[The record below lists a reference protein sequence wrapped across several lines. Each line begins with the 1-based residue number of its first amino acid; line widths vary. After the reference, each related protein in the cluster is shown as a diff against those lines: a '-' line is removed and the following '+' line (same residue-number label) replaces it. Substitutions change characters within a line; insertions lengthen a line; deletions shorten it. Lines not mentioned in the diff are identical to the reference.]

1 LTSFFELS
9 VGLVEHGFP
18 QPRRIRDVSE
28 RSLVPRKRRA
38 RLVARVL
45 EVFQDSFAET
55 ALRALSQAHDAAT
68 HEDVPDEVNP
78 SRRSFDRKDLNVRF
92 DLQVEVYPEV
102 FGDKPRELHQ
112 FFLVAAQDQEIV
124 AVPHVMAETEAL
136 DVLVERRD
144 REVGEKLAEV
154 VPDRKTRRVAV
165 DDGIGEPQSLRVFH
179 LPAKPAL
186 ELVVLDGRIA
196 FPHIALERVDRLVV
210 SVLHDE
216 AAEGQDGLS
225 RAASAEPGESIADVG
240 TDEVDANRSHE
251 GVLDDVVPEL
261 RVPVDDAL
269 LAALVDD
276 LDPVGSRTPR
286 VVPQLLA
293 QSVNVLVE
301 VFLEV
306 LHALALRLA
315 LAGFLHVELLHLRLV
330 YKLFEQVSVSFH
342 CVKFPRCVDDP
353 ARSNGVV

>member
-1 LTSFFELS
+1 
-9 VGLVEHGFP
+9 
-18 QPRRIRDVSE
+18 
-28 RSLVPRKRRA
+28 
-38 RLVARVL
+38 
-45 EVFQDSFAET
+45 
-55 ALRALSQAHDAAT
+55 
-68 HEDVPDEVNP
+68 
-78 SRRSFDRKDLNVRF
+78 
-92 DLQVEVYPEV
+92 
-102 FGDKPRELHQ
+102 
-112 FFLVAAQDQEIV
+112 
-124 AVPHVMAETEAL
+124 MAETEAL

-154 VPDRKTRRVAV
+154 VPDRKTRRMAV
-165 DDGIGEPQSLRVFH
+165 DDGIGEPQGLRVFH
-179 LPAKPAL
+179 FPAKP
-186 ELVVLDGRIA
+186 
-196 FPHIALERVDRLVV
+196 ALERVDRLVV

-261 RVPVDDAL
+261 RVPMDDAL

-293 QSVNVLVE
+293 QSVNVFVE